1 MILTFSPTQITFN
14 GSHYVSTPF
23 EVDNKDTLLTVNVHL
38 QSSGTVIIQSS
49 IDGTN
54 WYDIEY
60 TDFTCNPSGLQSYV
74 ECHPDLYYRLKADQ
88 SILSAK
94 LLV

>member
-54 WYDIEY
+54 
-60 TDFTCNPSGLQSYV
+60 
-74 ECHPDLYYRLKADQ
+74 
-88 SILSAK
+88 
-94 LLV
+94 